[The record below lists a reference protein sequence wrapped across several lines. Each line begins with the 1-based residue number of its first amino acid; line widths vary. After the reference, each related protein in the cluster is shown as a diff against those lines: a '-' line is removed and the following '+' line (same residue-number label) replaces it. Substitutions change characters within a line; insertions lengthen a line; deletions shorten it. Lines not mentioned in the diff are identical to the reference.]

1 MTRAQ
6 AIGRELLAE
15 TGPGPLRAEILDL
28 LADFEVDELAVP
40 LLEEAL
46 AERFGGVTAYMRSPA
61 NGLWNDGV
69 GGSRHDDVVLF
80 EIMAETLEAP
90 YWQTLKG
97 KLADDFRQ
105 NDIVARV
112 TEITRL

>member
-1 MTRAQ
+1 MVLVEMLLPLKDNSGTPFPTQ
-6 AIGRELLAE
+6 LYRELQ
-15 TGPGPLRAEILDL
+15 
-28 LADFEVDELAVP
+28 
-40 LLEEAL
+40 EAL

-105 NDIVARV
+105 NDIVVRV